1 MERSMGQRAPV
12 LWLLLPTMAGFA
24 TARALPPGWGGGWWL
39 VVAAMGVG
47 LAALGAFF
55 SGGRDAVGPVSDRPR
70 KGGDGGADS
79 EDRSETGPTRKR
91 GTVVGGEWAVRR
103 FWGCGVVLA
112 VAATACAYFQL
123 RENRL
128 AVWER
133 LPAREAELVLEI
145 ERVFPPAAGRV
156 TTTGLARIA
165 EAPAV
170 AAETVGQRVYF
181 SVQAPA
187 VAELLASA
195 RIRANGV
202 LTPLDRRA
210 AKGFEGYLAGA
221 GAAFKFNRARW
232 LGQER
237 PANAYRRFC
246 AAAARRLE
254 RILGEGLEDRPG
266 PRSIHVAMLL
276 GSRAELSEDQRALFM
291 NSGTMHLFAISGL
304 HIAVIWAV
312 LAGLLAAARLPR
324 AAAIAV
330 GLPALLLYVQIT
342 GGAPSAMRSWLMI
355 AFVLAARALRWTR
368 NPLAGIAASALVV
381 LWWEPWQLFQLGF
394 QMSYAVVAALLL
406 LGLPL
411 EERLQ
416 RRWKP
421 WRDLPP
427 AEWGRWRRGLR
438 WLGVQAISG
447 FALAVAATL
456 VSVPMTLTSF
466 GLLTPGSMLVNLVCI
481 PVSSL
486 SIIAGIA
493 SILSGLAGVTPL
505 CVLFNHASALA
516 IVAMERGLEWAMR
529 VPGMYWPA
537 QWRAEWLGDAVLVA
551 LLGALLAGYAWRWR
565 RWTLWAPVV
574 ALLVVLAAGAHHG
587 AAPEAGAVAVVSG
600 NLPAVE
606 SGAIATRP

>member
-12 LWLLLPTMAGFA
+12 LWLLLPTMGGFA
-24 TARALPPGWGGGWWL
+24 LARALPAGWGGGWWL
-39 VVAAMGVG
+39 A
-47 LAALGAFF
+47 LAA
-55 SGGRDAVGPVSDRPR
+55 
-70 KGGDGGADS
+70 
-79 EDRSETGPTRKR
+79 
-91 GTVVGGEWAVRR
+91 
-103 FWGCGVVLA
+103 CGVALTVFGVSGASWLRRLCWGGGLVLA
-112 VAATACAYFQL
+112 VGATACAYFQL

-145 ERVFPPAAGRV
+145 ERVFPRVVGHV

-165 EAPAV
+165 AAPAV
-170 AAETVGQRVYF
+170 VAETVGQRVYF

-187 VAELLASA
+187 EAELFASA

-210 AKGFEGYLAGA
+210 VAGFEGYLASS

-232 LGQER
+232 VRQER
-237 PANAYRRFC
+237 GPNAYRRFC
-246 AAAARRLE
+246 AGAARRLE
-254 RILGEGLEDRPG
+254 RILGAGLEDRPG
-266 PRSIHVAMLL
+266 LRSIYVAMLL
-276 GSRAELSEDQRALFM
+276 GSRAELSGEQRELFM

-312 LAGLLAAARLPR
+312 LAGLLVAVRLPR
-324 AAAIAV
+324 AAAVAV

-355 AFVLAARALRWTR
+355 AFVLGARALRWTR

-411 EERLQ
+411 EERWQ
-416 RRWKP
+416 RLWKP
-421 WRDLPP
+421 WRDLPA
-427 AEWGRWRRGLR
+427 AEWGWWRRGLR
-438 WLGVQAISG
+438 WLGAQAISG

-486 SIIAGIA
+486 SIVAGIA
-493 SILSGLAGVTPL
+493 SILAGLAGLTPL
-505 CVLFNHASALA
+505 SVLFNHASALA
-516 IVAMERGLEWAMR
+516 IVTMERGLEWTMR

-537 QWRAEWLGDAVLVA
+537 QWRAAWLGAAVLV
-551 LLGALLAGYAWRWR
+551 LRLGAVLAGYAGPWR
-565 RWTLWAPVV
+565 RRTLWVPVA
-574 ALLVVLAAGAHHG
+574 ALLLVLAACAHHG
-587 AAPEAGAVAVVSG
+587 AEAVSADVAAG
-600 NLPAVE
+600 NLPE
-606 SGAIATRP
+606 TGTGAIATRP